1 MRVAIIGLG
10 VIGYV
15 HAEVLSALR
24 QDVVALCDV
33 NERAAAHVR
42 DTFAP
47 NAKIYADYKAMLDEV
62 KPDAVHVCTPHYL
75 HAEMAVYAL
84 QRDIHVLCEK
94 PLAITRGQLDEI
106 LQAEERSKAQLGVCH
121 QNRFNDVNVY
131 LKEYLQAN
139 EPVVGQG
146 YVAWERD
153 KAYYAQAEWRG
164 TWAQEGGGVLINQAL
179 HTLDLM
185 QWFLGY
191 PESVQAKI
199 DTLALKDCIEVE
211 DTASARCFGKVNYA
225 FFATNASFVGNP
237 TQINVRLKNGS
248 QITAFPDVLLMD
260 GKVVST
266 ETITRYFGK
275 QAYGNG
281 HEKLTREFYRCIQ
294 SGDKFAIDG
303 KEGAKVVR
311 MILAIYAS
319 DGEKIIL

>member
-1 MRVAIIGLG
+1 M
-10 VIGYV
+10 
-15 HAEVLSALR
+15 
-24 QDVVALCDV
+24 
-33 NERAAAHVR
+33 
-42 DTFAP
+42 
-47 NAKIYADYKAMLDEV
+47 KI
-62 KPDAVHVCTPHYL
+62 
-75 HAEMAVYAL
+75 
-84 QRDIHVLCEK
+84 CEK

-211 DTASARCFGKVNYA
+211 DTASARCVGKVNYA

-248 QITAFPDVLLMD
+248 QITAFRRFTDGRQGGFHGNDYAVFRQASVRKRSRKTNAGVLPLYSV
-260 GKVVST
+260 G
-266 ETITRYFGK
+266 R
-275 QAYGNG
+275 
-281 HEKLTREFYRCIQ
+281 
-294 SGDKFAIDG
+294 
-303 KEGAKVVR
+303 
-311 MILAIYAS
+311 
-319 DGEKIIL
+319 